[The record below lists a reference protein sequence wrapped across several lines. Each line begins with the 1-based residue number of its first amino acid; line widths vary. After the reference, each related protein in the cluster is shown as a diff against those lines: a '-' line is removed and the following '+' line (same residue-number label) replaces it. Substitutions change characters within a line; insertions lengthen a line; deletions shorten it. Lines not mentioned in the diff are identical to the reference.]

1 MSSPLTASDIASG
14 LLVLSRQLEKVS
26 TDLDAADV
34 ALVDAKH
41 AADIAES
48 RAFLEAEGSMDMRR
62 HIAKLETDELRFRAE
77 MAEAAVRQ
85 GIRARDTIKV
95 RIDVGRSANAA
106 LRAEIGA
113 LG

>member
-1 MSSPLTASDIASG
+1 MSGQLTASEIAMG
-14 LLVLSRQLEKVS
+14 LLALSKQLEKVS

-34 ALVDAKH
+34 AYVDAKH
-41 AADIAES
+41 AADVAES
-48 RAFLEAEGSMDMRR
+48 KAFLTADGPMDVRR
-62 HIAKLETDELRFRAE
+62 HLAKVETADLRFKAD
-77 MAEAAVRQ
+77 MAEAAVKQ

-106 LRAEIGA
+106 LRAEIGG